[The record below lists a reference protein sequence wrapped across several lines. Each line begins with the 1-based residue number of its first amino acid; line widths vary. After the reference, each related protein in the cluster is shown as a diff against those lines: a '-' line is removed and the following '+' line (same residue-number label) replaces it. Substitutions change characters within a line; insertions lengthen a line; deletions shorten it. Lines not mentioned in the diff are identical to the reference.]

1 MHSGKWNRDG
11 TPTHTE
17 RQVKHK
23 VVRVKVA
30 RVVAAVGGE
39 REDSIGLAPPR
50 RRVHARRRDAE
61 AVPRAIPGAEDGI
74 GRGRADLERDAGV
87 VAGPEPDADAG
98 AEGPAADEDE
108 EAAAGGVEGG
118 PVGRGRAELDAA
130 ALVEVDVCV
139 AVGRGHVSGEMG
151 QGEGG

>member
-1 MHSGKWNRDG
+1 M
-11 TPTHTE
+11 
-17 RQVKHK
+17 
-23 VVRVKVA
+23 RVKVA

-61 AVPRAIPGAEDGI
+61 AVPRAIPRTGAEDGVR
-74 GRGRADLERDAGV
+74 RGRADLEGDAGV

-98 AEGPAADEDE
+98 AEGAAADEDE
-108 EAAAGGVEGG
+108 EAAAGRVEGG

-139 AVGRGHVSGEMG
+139 AVRGGDVPGAG
-151 QGEGG
+151 QGGQGRLASGSGHSYRTADGLD